1 MQNHNHTVHPT
12 PLHTGRGRGWV
23 RINFLQ
29 ALRHIRRNM
38 GQSILIVGII
48 SFALT
53 AFVFSASSIWR
64 LTHEASHIP
73 DVEDVYRVQASEPQ
87 GFRAFTYHLSDSLG
101 HDILEHAP
109 EDAKVGFIMYTGAE
123 VISTNDTTP
132 AQPILRVN
140 PEYYEVMHLEFI
152 SGRPARED
160 GEVVLTDKTA
170 LALFGTT
177 DLVGTTVTA
186 KFLREGGAEKTLRV
200 VGVTKAQKPVGADN
214 EITAYHYQKLEPT
227 PANGTPANGYS
238 YTPESMEL
246 FVRTK
251 HPEQMQR
258 ALDETLE
265 RFAGSQFNDDY
276 ESFRLV
282 PLRMGELLRN
292 EGSFWK
298 AAFYPGVFFIL
309 STLLL
314 LSALFSYLALLN
326 TAADARW
333 SDHRLR
339 ICLGGGKRDTLLR
352 LQAEALLMFC
362 AIGVLTF
369 VLMTLT
375 FDTYFEGMEIT
386 RGEVYLWF
394 AGSLLTLLL
403 VQLALCLLPVYV
415 QNRRHRLALKGAPQ
429 GRPSALN
436 YPLAVM
442 QVAVSV
448 LLLFLVWNGGRQIRF
463 VTKDALGVN
472 PERVYTF
479 RFKMYDEKRVVN
491 TNEFAQELCA
501 LSAVDTCVLNHPI
514 FERGWAIGI
523 NVDGYEQNLTMMIL
537 SEATIRLF
545 GIKPN
550 LWKPMQGEFKWQD
563 GQVLLSSN
571 AAAYYGVTPEN
582 PYINTH
588 SQQEVIGT
596 LDLCTRDLHQEPELI
611 GYAQDLG
618 GSDGDSQLYFR
629 ILPGREKEGIAA
641 VEEVLRRHD
650 INPDA
655 GTVRVV
661 NYGDLIAEKYR
672 KEQNFLWL
680 YSVLSAVGLGIALF
694 GMITLLSAD
703 LQRQRR
709 AIAIRRVF
717 GAHYRD
723 CLRRTL
729 RTYGIISA
737 LGTTL
742 GLCVGY
748 YLMTLWLRTYALQIS
763 LGILPSLGIVALIA
777 LIVTALV
784 AHKVKV
790 CFKENP
796 AEVIA
801 KE

>member
-1 MQNHNHTVHPT
+1 
-12 PLHTGRGRGWV
+12 
-23 RINFLQ
+23 
-29 ALRHIRRNM
+29 M

-64 LTHEASHIP
+64 QTHEASHVH

-87 GFRAFTYHLSDSLG
+87 GFRAFTYHLTDSVG

-109 EDAKVGFIMYTGAE
+109 EDAKVGFIMYHVAE
-123 VISTNDTTP
+123 IISTNDTTP
-132 AQPILRVN
+132 AQPMLRVN
-140 PEYYEVMHLEFI
+140 PEYYEVMRLEFI

-214 EITAYHYQKLEPT
+214 EIPAYHYQKLEPT
-227 PANGTPANGYS
+227 PAKGYS
-238 YTPESMEL
+238 YSPESMEL

-265 RFAGSQFNDDY
+265 RFAGSQYNDDY

-282 PLRMGELLRN
+282 PLRMGELMRN

-362 AIGVLTF
+362 SIGVLTF

-479 RFKMYDEKRVVN
+479 RFKRYEEKRVVN

-523 NVDGYEQNLTMMIL
+523 SMDGYEQNLTMMIL

-545 GIKPN
+545 NIKPN

-582 PYINTH
+582 PYITH
-588 SQQEVIGT
+588 RQQEVIGT

-680 YSVLSAVGLGIALF
+680 YSVLSTVGLGIALF

-703 LQRQRR
+703 LQRQRC

-737 LGTTL
+737 LGTTI

-748 YLMTLWLRTYALQIS
+748 YLMTLWLQTYALQIS
-763 LGILPSLGIVALIA
+763 LGILPALGIAALIA

-790 CFKENP
+790 CFRENP
-796 AEVIA
+796 AEVISG
-801 KE
+801 

>member
-1 MQNHNHTVHPT
+1 MQNNNHPVHPT

-23 RINFLQ
+23 RINLLQ

-87 GFRAFTYHLSDSLG
+87 GFRAFTYHLTDSLG

-109 EDAKVGFIMYTGAE
+109 EDAKVGFIMYPGAE
-123 VISTNDTTP
+123 IISTNDTTP
-132 AQPILRVN
+132 AQPMLRVN
-140 PEYYEVMHLEFI
+140 PEYYEVMRLEFI
-152 SGRPARED
+152 SGRPASED

-200 VGVTKAQKPVGADN
+200 VGVTKAQKPIGADN

-227 PANGTPANGYS
+227 PAQGYCYS
-238 YTPESMEL
+238 PESMEL

-258 ALDETLE
+258 ALNETLE
-265 RFAGSQFNDDY
+265 RFAGSQYNDDY
-276 ESFRLV
+276 ESFHLV

-479 RFKMYDEKRVVN
+479 RFKRYEEKRVVN

-523 NVDGYEQNLTMMIL
+523 NVDGFEQNLTMMIL

-545 GIKPN
+545 DIKPN

-582 PYINTH
+582 PYITNR
-588 SQQEVIGT
+588 QREVIGT

-618 GSDGDSQLYFR
+618 GSDGDYQLYFR

-737 LGTTL
+737 LGTL
-742 GLCVGY
+742 IGLCVGY

-763 LGILPSLGIVALIA
+763 LGILPALGIIALIA
-777 LIVTALV
+777 IIITALV

-790 CFKENP
+790 CFRENP
-796 AEVIA
+796 AEVISG
-801 KE
+801 

>member
-1 MQNHNHTVHPT
+1 MGPR
-12 PLHTGRGRGWV
+12 LILS
-23 RINFLQ
+23 INFLQ

-109 EDAKVGFIMYTGAE
+109 EDAKVGFIMYPGAE
-123 VISTNDTTP
+123 IISTNDTTP
-132 AQPILRVN
+132 AQPMLRVN
-140 PEYYEVMHLEFI
+140 PEYYEVMRLEFI
-152 SGRPARED
+152 SGRPASED

-214 EITAYHYQKLEPT
+214 EIPAYHYQKLEPT
-227 PANGTPANGYS
+227 PANGYS
-238 YTPESMEL
+238 YSPESMEL

-265 RFAGSQFNDDY
+265 RFSNSQYNYDY

-282 PLRMGELLRN
+282 PLRMGELLRY

-479 RFKMYDEKRVVN
+479 HFKSYKEKRVVN

-514 FERGWAIGI
+514 FERGWAIGF

-545 GIKPN
+545 DIKPD

-588 SQQEVIGT
+588 RQQEVIGT

-618 GSDGDSQLYFR
+618 GSDGNYQLYFR

-737 LGTTL
+737 LGTTI

-748 YLMTLWLRTYALQIS
+748 YLMTLWLQTYALQIS
-763 LGILPSLGIVALIA
+763 LGILPALGIVALIA

>member
-1 MQNHNHTVHPT
+1 MQNNNHPVHPT

-23 RINFLQ
+23 RINLLQ

-87 GFRAFTYHLSDSLG
+87 GFRAFTYHLTDSLG

-109 EDAKVGFIMYTGAE
+109 EDAKVGFIMYPGAE
-123 VISTNDTTP
+123 IISTNDTTP

-140 PEYYEVMHLEFI
+140 PEYYEVMRLEFI
-152 SGRPARED
+152 SGRPASED

-227 PANGTPANGYS
+227 PAKGYT
-238 YTPESMEL
+238 YIPENMEL

-258 ALDETLE
+258 ALNETLE
-265 RFAGSQFNDDY
+265 RFAGSQYNDHY
-276 ESFRLV
+276 ESFHLV

-479 RFKMYDEKRVVN
+479 RFKRYKEKRVVN

-514 FERGWAIGI
+514 FERGWAIGF
-523 NVDGYEQNLTMMIL
+523 NVDGFEQSLNMMIL

-563 GQVLLSSN
+563 GQMLLSSN

-582 PYINTH
+582 PYINTRK
-588 SQQEVIGT
+588 VIGT

-694 GMITLLSAD
+694 GVITLLSAD

-737 LGTTL
+737 IGTTL
-742 GLCVGY
+742 GLCIGY
-748 YLMTLWLRTYALQIS
+748 YLMNLWLRTYALQIT
-763 LGILPSLGIVALIA
+763 LGILPALGIVLLIS

-790 CFKENP
+790 CFRENP
-796 AEVIA
+796 AEVITG
-801 KE
+801 

>member
-12 PLHTGRGRGWV
+12 PSLTGRAGVGPRLILS
-23 RINFLQ
+23 INFLQ

-64 LTHEASHIP
+64 QTHEASHIP
-73 DVEDVYRVQASEPQ
+73 DVEDVYRVQGSEPQ

-109 EDAKVGFIMYTGAE
+109 EDAKVGFIMYPGAE
-123 VISTNDTTP
+123 IISTNDTTP
-132 AQPILRVN
+132 AQPMLRVN
-140 PEYYEVMHLEFI
+140 PEYYEVMRLEFI
-152 SGRPARED
+152 SGRPASED

-177 DLVGTTVTA
+177 DLVGTKVTA

-200 VGVTKAQKPVGADN
+200 VGVTKAQKPVGADG

-227 PANGTPANGYS
+227 PANRYS
-238 YTPESMEL
+238 YSPESMEL

-265 RFAGSQFNDDY
+265 RFAGSQYNDDY

-479 RFKMYDEKRVVN
+479 RFKRYEEKRVVN

-523 NVDGYEQNLTMMIL
+523 KVDGYEQSLTMMIL

-545 GIKPN
+545 DIKPN

-582 PYINTH
+582 PYINNNR
-588 SQQEVIGT
+588 QREVIGT

-763 LGILPSLGIVALIA
+763 LGILPALGIVALIA

-784 AHKVKV
+784 AYKVKV

>member
-1 MQNHNHTVHPT
+1 MQNHNHIVHPT

-64 LTHEASHIP
+64 QTHEASHVP

-87 GFRAFTYHLSDSLG
+87 GFRAFTYHLTDSLG

-109 EDAKVGFIMYTGAE
+109 EDAKVGFIMYPGAE
-123 VISTNDTTP
+123 IISTNDTTP

-140 PEYYEVMHLEFI
+140 PEYYEVMRLEFI

-177 DLVGTTVTA
+177 DLVGSTVTA

-214 EITAYHYQKLEPT
+214 EIPAYHYQKLEPT
-227 PANGTPANGYS
+227 PAKGYS
-238 YTPESMEL
+238 YSPESMEL

-258 ALDETLE
+258 ALDKTLE
-265 RFAGSQFNDDY
+265 RFSNSQYNDDY

-479 RFKMYDEKRVVN
+479 RFKRYEEKRVVN

-523 NVDGYEQNLTMMIL
+523 SVDGYEQSLTMMIL

-545 GIKPN
+545 DIKPN

-582 PYINTH
+582 PYITNR
-588 SQQEVIGT
+588 QREVIGT

-611 GYAQDLG
+611 GYAQDLD
-618 GSDGDSQLYFR
+618 GSDGDYQLYFR

-694 GMITLLSAD
+694 GVITLLSAD

-737 LGTTL
+737 LGTL
-742 GLCVGY
+742 IGLCVGY
-748 YLMTLWLRTYALQIS
+748 YLMTLWLQTYALQIS
-763 LGILPSLGIVALIA
+763 LGILPALGIVLLIS

-790 CFKENP
+790 CFRENP
-796 AEVIA
+796 AEVISG
-801 KE
+801 

>member
-1 MQNHNHTVHPT
+1 MQNNNH
-12 PLHTGRGRGWV
+12 PLHSTPSLTGRAGVGPRLILS
-23 RINFLQ
+23 INFLQ

-64 LTHEASHIP
+64 LTHGASHIP
-73 DVEDVYRVQASEPQ
+73 DVEDVYRVQASVPL
-87 GFRAFTYHLSDSLG
+87 GFRAFTYHLTDSVG

-109 EDAKVGFIMYTGAE
+109 EDAKVGFIMYSGAKI
-123 VISTNDTTP
+123 ISTNDTTP
-132 AQPILRVN
+132 AQPMLRVN
-140 PEYYEVMHLEFI
+140 PEYYEVMRLEFI
-152 SGRPARED
+152 SGRPASED

-177 DLVGTTVTA
+177 DMVGTTVTA

-200 VGVTKAQKPVGADN
+200 VGVTKAQKSVGADN

-227 PANGTPANGYS
+227 PANGYS
-238 YTPESMEL
+238 YAPENMEL

-265 RFAGSQFNDDY
+265 RFSNSQYNDDY

-282 PLRMGELLRN
+282 PLRMGELLRY

-394 AGSLLTLLL
+394 AGCLLTLLL

-479 RFKMYDEKRVVN
+479 RFKRVVN

-514 FERGWAIGI
+514 FERGWAIGF
-523 NVDGYEQNLTMMIL
+523 NVDGYEQSLTMMIL

-545 GIKPN
+545 DIKPN

-582 PYINTH
+582 PYINTRG
-588 SQQEVIGT
+588 QQEVIGT

-618 GSDGDSQLYFR
+618 GSGGDSQLYFR

-748 YLMTLWLRTYALQIS
+748 YLMTLWLQTYALQIS
-763 LGILPSLGIVALIA
+763 LGILPALGIVALIA

-790 CFKENP
+790 CFRENP